1 MRKMYSAL
9 LAAAMV
15 LSLAACGSSAN
26 ETKAPAAAENETTAA
41 ARADESQAKGETQA
55 QGKTGAAEASG
66 NGDSHTGTKLLAFSQ
81 GDNGNSWRV
90 TNTDDMQAQAE
101 ARGYEFIWADAGADP
116 SKQLSDIQDLLSRK
130 PDILVVAPVQ
140 TEALTPCVDM
150 ASQAGVPLIT
160 IDRAVGADIGTGTY
174 VAKIE
179 QDFTEI
185 GRQCGEY
192 VAEFLTD
199 KYGEPKGKVLEISG
213 TVGASA
219 SIDQSNGIREVLKQY
234 PDIEIVD
241 SQSGDYSRATA
252 RSVMDD
258 FLNKYPEGSVDFI
271 ISYND
276 EMSFGAMQAMEDAGR
291 TDLLGAI
298 VSKDGMRDALEA
310 ITEGRIYAC
319 VQCTPYFGETTM
331 DLVEKVLKGESFE
344 SAISVPFTRFDMT
357 VNKEATEKYY
367 QYLVDND
374 MYY

>member
-1 MRKMYSAL
+1 MKKMYSAL

-26 ETKAPAAAENETTAA
+26 ETKAPETANKETTGASKT
-41 ARADESQAKGETQA
+41 DESTVSEVSQAPQA
-55 QGKTGAAEASG
+55 SKEGKSDTE
-66 NGDSHTGTKLLAFSQ
+66 TKLLAFSQ

-101 ARGYEFIWADAGADP
+101 ARGFEFIWADAGADP

-140 TEALTPCVDM
+140 TEALTPCVEM

-179 QDFTEI
+179 QDFTEV

-219 SIDQSNGIREVLKQY
+219 SIDQSNGIREVLEQY

-310 ITEGRIYAC
+310 ITEGKIYAC
-319 VQCTPYFGETTM
+319 VQCTPYFGGTTM

-344 SAISVPFTRFDMT
+344 GSISVPFTRFDMT
-357 VNKEATEKYY
+357 ENKEATEKYY